1 MMEYITKDVT
11 TVEYGIVAHGCN
23 CQGVMGSG
31 VAKGIRAIWPE
42 AYERYTEVCR
52 AYGKDQQLLG
62 LAHFV
67 TVKKT
72 DPKIIVANLFTQD
85 RYGSDGKV
93 YADRQAIAIALEQVF
108 MMSNT
113 MNMPI
118 YMPKIGCGLGGLDWN
133 NDVKPIV
140 EELVNSNPECKVY
153 ICDI

>member
-1 MMEYITKDVT
+1 
-11 TVEYGIVAHGCN
+11 
-23 CQGVMGSG
+23 MGKTNSF
-31 VAKGIRAIWPE
+31 WDWL
-42 AYERYTEVCR
+42 T
-52 AYGKDQQLLG
+52 LLRS
-62 LAHFV
+62 
-67 TVKKT
+67 KKT